1 MNDSDDIG
9 FRARLFRDNGGELVV
24 AAAYLLAWGF
34 GAWVPERVLLALVVG
49 VGLQFFVVTM
59 LLGAITPRTPATI
72 VLCVAGH
79 AALFGFLAWVASA
92 GGRQSPDLL
101 AVALA
106 QAPLLL
112 RNLERAWRPGTGPGF
127 LLEAIGPFLL
137 LMPVLIATVVLAA
150 VLPDA
155 GLLSRELRFEHL
167 APLPGKDVEFAL
179 LAGAMTFGL
188 GAVART
194 AWSQLGGDEHRR
206 AGLDAATIRRWREDY
221 ERSRGRR

>member
-1 MNDSDDIG
+1 MDNDDDIG
-9 FRARLFRDNGGELVV
+9 FRQRLLRDNGGELVL

-34 GAWVPERVLLALVVG
+34 GAWLPERVLLGLVVG
-49 VGLQFFVVTM
+49 VALQFFVVTM

-72 VLCVAGH
+72 ACCAAGH
-79 AALFGFLAWVASA
+79 AALFAFLAWVASA
-92 GGRQSPDLL
+92 GGRQAPDVL

-106 QAPLLL
+106 QAPLLI
-112 RNLERAWRPGTGPGF
+112 RNLERAWRPGAGPGF

-137 LMPVLIATVVLAA
+137 LMPVIIATVVLAA

-155 GLLSRELRFEHL
+155 GLLSRELRFVHL
-167 APLPGKDVEFAL
+167 APLPGKEVEFAL
-179 LAGAMTFGL
+179 LAGATYFAL

-194 AWSQLGGDEHRR
+194 MWSQLGGDEHRR